1 MIDGKLVLSFGVVA
15 LLLVS
20 TGAAIVG
27 AAAAAPLGATVRGT
41 ALGPATG
48 PEQYGVTF
56 QATGLPAGTLWSVD
70 LNGTTTYSTNT
81 SDVFEVP
88 NGSYPFVVHAV
99 SPAGPVPSPGSGTV
113 AVDGAATSQNISFSL
128 PAGRYAV
135 TFEISG
141 LPVNTTWTVEFGLNF
156 SNGSYSTGMS
166 SGPAVSFVGGN
177 GGYEFDIYLSVAN
190 ASASPASGHLSV
202 AGSDV
207 TVFVRVVVSYRV
219 AFEELGLPAGTL
231 WSVDLNGSTAG
242 SASAYANFSDPNGSY
257 PFSAVAYAAYTPAPA
272 NGTLVVDGSSVR
284 ELIRFAP
291 NVTTYPV
298 TFTENGLPAGTLWWA
313 NVTGEAPLSSTSP
326 TLSTPL
332 PNGSYTF
339 SADAANASYAA
350 SGGSLEVAGAALGVA
365 VAFHR
370 TAFNVTFAESGLPAG
385 AAWYVNVTGGPALN
399 STGTTMVAVLPN
411 GSYLYVATTV
421 ASNLSAPSG
430 SFEVE
435 GAAVDV
441 GVSFSAGAFPVTFH
455 ETGLPAGTR
464 WYANVSGEPPLE
476 GSGTELST
484 TLPNGNYTYAV
495 ASGNATYAA
504 AGGDFSVHDAGVS
517 ESVTFAAL
525 TYAVTFRES
534 GLAGGTDW
542 SVTLNGTSNH
552 SSGST
557 IGFRAANGTWPFAVS
572 TVLGYRGNVTGGEV
586 RFDGGPAEVN
596 VTFAPSPVSEYPVT
610 FSERGLPAGRSWSVS
625 LNGTLGASAA
635 AAITFEVAN
644 ATRLAFEVPAVGGYA
659 PNVSSGW
666 VSVDGR
672 AVAVAVAFEANASHG
687 PAAFLGLPGGTG
699 YAVVG
704 GLAAAAAGAA
714 AFLLLRRARRRNPGG
729 ASQGTGEAEPPKPGA
744 SG

>member
-27 AAAAAPLGATVRGT
+27 AAAAAPLGATGRGT

-113 AVDGAATSQNISFSL
+113 VVDGAATSQNISFSL

-177 GGYEFDIYLSVAN
+177 GSYEFDIYLSVAN

-350 SGGSLEVAGAALGVA
+350 SGGSLEVAGAALGVP

-370 TAFNVTFAESGLPAG
+370 TAFNVTFDESGLPAG
-385 AAWYVNVTGGPALN
+385 AAWYLNVTGGPALN

-517 ESVTFAAL
+517 ESVMFAPL

-557 IGFRAANGTWPFAVS
+557 VGFRAANGTWPFAVS
-572 TVLGYRGNVTGGEV
+572 TVPGYRGNVTGGEV
-586 RFDGGPAEVN
+586 RVDGGPAEVN

-610 FSERGLPAGRSWSVS
+610 FSERGLPAGRNWSVS
-625 LNGTLGASAA
+625 LNGTLGASTA

-659 PNVSSGW
+659 PNVSSGS

-714 AFLLLRRARRRNPGG
+714 AFLLLRRARRRNPAG